1 MQGASDPA
9 DSNQLILDY
18 NSKYIYTVRPVE
30 ITNLL
35 ATGVVALQEYSVVD
49 MEGNVIKLYKTGIG
63 NWYDLP
69 EMNAD
74 AQCALLSLLKSG
86 IDLKNRLAG

>member
-1 MQGASDPA
+1 MQAASDPA

>member
-1 MQGASDPA
+1 MHAASDPA

-69 EMNAD
+69 EINVD

-86 IDLKNRLAG
+86 IDLKDRLAG